1 MSEGLQSPVF
11 VGRRDEVAALTVL
24 CDRARAGEPGF
35 AIVAGEAGVG
45 KTRLVSEL
53 AGRAEGSGFT
63 VLTGHCVE
71 LGAEGLPL
79 APLIDAL
86 RALARTTSRGELAE
100 VLGPA
105 RRGLGRLLPELDPGG
120 SEESAA
126 DGVQVSQLLE
136 LVLGLLGRLSARR
149 PLLLVLEDLHWSDQS
164 TRELVSFLIR
174 SLRGVRVVLLATYRS
189 DELNRRHPLRPLLA
203 SWERLRTVQ
212 HVELHRFEPGEVAA
226 QLSAILGTEPGAG
239 LVDLVFDRS
248 GGNAYLVEEL
258 AGMMRGGG
266 DPADL
271 PPSLADVLLSR
282 VDALSA
288 GAQRLLRTAAVAGR
302 SVTDKLLA
310 EVAGIGDAEFYAG
323 LREAVESHLLV
334 VDHTGRSYAFRHALT
349 RDAVYEDMLPGE
361 RGGLHAAYGEA
372 LTRDP
377 GLAGTEFAQAGAAVP
392 AALAYHWYAA
402 LDLPRALPASIAAAR
417 HALTSFAPAEAQ
429 HHLERALEIWP
440 RVPDAEERTGLDQ
453 AEVTVLAGDA
463 AYQAGA
469 IDRSLSLFE
478 QALAGLPAAG
488 DAVRRALVLDRRA
501 RSLRD
506 TGREAESVASLEEA
520 LALLPAD
527 EVTRVH
533 AVVLASLANSVWR
546 ANDMDATMT
555 LATRAV
561 QAAREAGA
569 VQQEADSSI
578 TLGSAR
584 CYICAD
590 DADTGLGEIR
600 AGLALATG
608 IGAHFT
614 ALRAYINISDVL
626 EMRGRHDEAV
636 QAAREGMAL
645 AGRVGLA
652 RSMGSFLA
660 GNMMESLVRL
670 GRWTEADQLAAQAVN
685 AMPEGVFAATVLQLR
700 AELAAM
706 AGRYDDADTDVR
718 AARRALGQA
727 RDEQYALTLL
737 YADALAALGRGDL
750 TAARRLTAGGLAD
763 YDSPASGGRYLWPLL
778 WLAARAEADDATRA
792 RDRRE
797 EVPDGIAARYQE
809 LASLAA
815 DLTVPN
821 AASRAYRAL
830 VTAELARAAGARAQ
844 GDARSLTRVWSAAV
858 SAWQEAA
865 EPYPLAYAW
874 LRTAEA
880 EVAAGDRPE
889 AGRAIRQAHALASR
903 VGATPIAAEASALAR
918 RTRLSLDLPDA
929 DASAARP
936 KPEDP
941 LARFGLTE
949 REREIV
955 VLLAA
960 GRSNPQ
966 IAEALFISPKTA
978 SVHVSNIL
986 AKLGVD
992 SRVEAAAVAHRLG
1005 VTG

>member
-1 MSEGLQSPVF
+1 MQSPVF
-11 VGRRDEVAALTVL
+11 VGRREEIASLTALLERAA
-24 CDRARAGEPGF
+24 DGEPGF

-45 KTRLVSEL
+45 KTRLVTEL
-53 AGRAEGSGFT
+53 AGQAADSGFT
-63 VLTGHCVE
+63 ILAGHCVE

-86 RALARTTSRGELAE
+86 RTLARTTARTELAD

-120 SEESAA
+120 AAEPAA

-164 TRELVSFLIR
+164 TRELVAFLIR

-189 DELNRRHPLRPLLA
+189 DELNRRHPLRPLIA
-203 SWERLRTVQ
+203 SWDRLRTVQ
-212 HVELHRFEPGEVAA
+212 HVELRRFEPGEVAA
-226 QLSAILGTEPGAG
+226 QLGAILGTEPAAG

-258 AGMMRGGG
+258 AGLVRGGG

-282 VDALSA
+282 VDALSPQ
-288 GAQRLLRTAAVAGR
+288 AQRLLRTAAVAGR
-302 SVTDKLLA
+302 SVPDKLLA
-310 EVAGIGDAEFYAG
+310 EVAGVADAEFYAG

-377 GLAGTEFAQAGAAVP
+377 DLAGDTAAVP
-392 AALAYHWYAA
+392 AALAHHWYAA

-417 HALTSFAPAEAQ
+417 HALITFAPAEAQ
-429 HHLERALEIWP
+429 RHLERALEIWP

-453 AEVTVLAGDA
+453 AEVASLAGEA

-469 IDRSLSLFE
+469 IDRSLSLFD
-478 QALAGLPAAG
+478 QALAGLPAEG

-501 RSLRD
+501 RTLRD
-506 TGREAESVASLEEA
+506 TGREPEAIAALEEA

-527 EVTRVH
+527 QVTRAH
-533 AVVLASLANSVWR
+533 AVVLSSLAMSVWR
-546 ANDMDATMT
+546 ANDMDATMS
-555 LATRAV
+555 LAARAV
-561 QAAREAGA
+561 QAAREVGA

-584 CYICAD
+584 GYLSAD
-590 DADTGLGEIR
+590 DAGLDDLR
-600 AGLALATG
+600 AGLALATD
-608 IGAHFT
+608 IGAHFI
-614 ALRAYINISDVL
+614 ALRAYVNISDVL
-626 EMRGRHDEAV
+626 ELLGRHQEAAD
-636 QAAREGMAL
+636 AAREGMAL
-645 AGRVGLA
+645 ADRVGLA
-652 RSMGSFLA
+652 RSLGAFLA
-660 GNMMESLVRL
+660 GNLAESLLRL
-670 GRWTEADQLAAQAVN
+670 GRWTEAEQLATQAVN
-685 AMPEGVFAATVLQLR
+685 AMPEGVFAATVLLLR

-706 AGRYDDADTDVR
+706 TGRYQDADTDVR
-718 AARRALGQA
+718 AARRALGQT

-737 YADALAALGRGDL
+737 YADALIALGRGDL
-750 TAARRLTAGGLAD
+750 DAARRLTADGLAD
-763 YDSPASGGRYLWPLL
+763 YGGAMSGRYVWPVL
-778 WLAARAEADDATRA
+778 WLASRTEADGATRA

-797 EVPDGIAARYQE
+797 EVPDGTAARYQE

-815 DLTVPN
+815 DLTTPN
-821 AASRAYRAL
+821 AASRGYRAL
-830 VTAELARAAGARAQ
+830 VTAELVRATGEV
-844 GDARSLTRVWSAAV
+844 GVT
-858 SAWQEAA
+858 AWQAAAEAWQAAA

-874 LRTAEA
+874 LRLA
-880 EVAAGDRPE
+880 EVVAAAGDRQA
-889 AGRAIRQAHALASR
+889 AGRSVRQAHAVASR
-903 VGATPIAAEASALAR
+903 VGAAPIAAEAAALAR
-918 RTRLSLDLPDA
+918 RTRLSLDEPE
-929 DASAARP
+929 AAAVRP
-936 KPEDP
+936 AAEDP

-949 REREIV
+949 REREILL
-955 VLLAA
+955 LLAA

-966 IAEALFISPKTA
+966 IAGALFISPKTA